1 MTSTASEPRATT
13 AAASPLPT
21 AASSPAE
28 SPSPG
33 VTAAG
38 RARAT
43 AESWPDLITDLIA
56 GQALTAGRTAWAM
69 EQIMGGLATPS
80 QIAGFVVALR
90 AKGET
95 AQEIGGL
102 VRTMLGFAEPL
113 TLSEELR
120 AAAVDTCGTG
130 GDRSNTVNLST
141 MAAIVAAGAGVT
153 VVKHG
158 NRAASSASGSAD
170 VLAELG
176 IVIDL
181 PPAGVEACLA
191 AAGIAFCF
199 APVFHPAMRHVGATR
214 KELGVQTAFNILG
227 PLANPARPGA
237 QTIGVADARLAPVV
251 ADVLAERGTRG
262 LVFRGDDGLD
272 ELTTA
277 TTSTVWVV
285 QAPDPTS
292 SRTPGSTAGSVAGS
306 ASEAAAVRRS
316 RVRSEHFDPR
326 DLGLAPP
333 DTTALR
339 GADAAYNASVA
350 RAVLRGETGPVRDA
364 VLLAAAATLVAVDGP
379 TDAPVAEQIAAQ
391 LGRATEA
398 VDSGAAAAALSRWA
412 EASQLAATARG
423 LSGSV

>member
-13 AAASPLPT
+13 TAASPAPT
-21 AASSPAE
+21 TVSSPGT
-28 SPSPG
+28 PPG
-33 VTAAG
+33 APG
-38 RARAT
+38 GPRAT
-43 AESWPDLITDLIA
+43 AESWPELITDLIS
-56 GQALTAGRTAWAM
+56 GQALAADRTAWAM

-95 AQEIGGL
+95 AEEISGL

-113 TLSEELR
+113 ALSDELR

-141 MAAIVAAGAGVT
+141 MAAIVAAGAGAT

-176 IVIDL
+176 VVIDL

-199 APVFHPAMRHVGATR
+199 APVFHPAMRHVGTTR

-227 PLANPARPGA
+227 PLANPGRPGA
-237 QTIGVADARLAPVV
+237 QTIGVADARLAPIV
-251 ADVLAERGTRG
+251 ADVLAARGTRG

-277 TTSTVWVV
+277 TTSTVWVIS
-285 QAPDPTS
+285 APPASAEAGTDGT
-292 SRTPGSTAGSVAGS
+292 GTAA
-306 ASEAAAVRRS
+306 RS
-316 RVRSEHFDPR
+316 RVRSERFDPR
-326 DLGLAPP
+326 DLGLAQP
-333 DTTALR
+333 DATALR
-339 GADAAYNASVA
+339 GADTAYNASVA
-350 RAVLRGETGPVRDA
+350 RALLAGETGPVRDA
-364 VLLAAAATLVAVDGP
+364 VLLAAAAALVAVAGP
-379 TDAPVAEQIAAQ
+379 TDAPLAEQLGAQ
-391 LGRATEA
+391 FGRAAEA
-398 VDSGAAAAALSRWA
+398 VDSGAAATALRRWA
-412 EASQLAATARG
+412 EASRIAATARG
-423 LSGSV
+423 